1 MIYCIYCGET
11 SVAELVGAG
20 FFLLKP
26 VPKIAGGSGSTQKK
40 ITNIKNTLNLAN
52 SQQNPF
58 HIINSRLNES
68 NSTCRAYC
76 V

>member
-1 MIYCIYCGET
+1 MIYCIYCGAT
-11 SVAELVGAG
+11 SVAELVGAR
-20 FFLLKP
+20 FFFTEARAENCRRLH
-26 VPKIAGGSGSTQKK
+26 AKK

-68 NSTCRAYC
+68 NSTCWAYC